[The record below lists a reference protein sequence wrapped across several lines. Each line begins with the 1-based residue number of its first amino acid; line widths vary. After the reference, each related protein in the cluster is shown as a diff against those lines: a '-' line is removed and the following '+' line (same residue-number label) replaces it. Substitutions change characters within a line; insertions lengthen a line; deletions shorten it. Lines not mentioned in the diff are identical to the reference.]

1 MARIAIGATSV
12 WFNLKRASRATDANL
27 RRDLAQLSESQTAS
41 SEISNREAVVTGA
54 GRDRFVPAIIAVVL
68 VSAALYFGRLV
79 LEPVAFVLF
88 TMALVEPF
96 QKSVEAR
103 MGKPMALILTIMLA
117 LLVISLLVLA
127 IVWSIGDVGHWAVA
141 NVDRFQSLYMRAN
154 QWLESHEIFTVD
166 LSNSFDSSTLVRIFQ
181 AVAVQVNYFMGFAL
195 VVFLFLMFGLAEM
208 SEFKIKL
215 EALDKKMSGWSLAE
229 TSGRIAEKIR
239 KYMVIRTVA
248 SVVTGVAVFLFTLSI
263 GLDLAVAWGVI
274 SFVLNYIPYVGP
286 LVAVI
291 LPVIFATVQFES
303 WQMAAVIFGSL
314 YLIQFVI
321 GSYLEPMLTGT
332 ALAISPFVMLFAF
345 LIWDFLWGMPG
356 AFIGLPVT
364 IALFTIWE
372 QNPSTRWIANLM
384 STSGAASESL
394 RE

>member
-1 MARIAIGATSV
+1 M
-12 WFNLKRASRATDANL
+12 WFNLKRADRAPDASL
-27 RRDLAQLSESQTAS
+27 RRDLAQLSGSQTAS
-41 SEISNREAVVTGA
+41 REMSNEAAVLTGA

-68 VSAALYFGRLV
+68 VSAAIYFGRLV

-103 MGKPMALILTIMLA
+103 MGKPMALILTILLA

-127 IVWSIGDVGHWAVA
+127 IVWSIGDVVHWGVT
-141 NVDRFQSLYMRAN
+141 NVERFQSLYLRVT

-166 LSNSFDSSTLVRIFQ
+166 LSNSFDSSSLVGVFK
-181 AVAVQVNYFMGFAL
+181 AVAVQINYFMGFAL
-195 VVFLFLMFGLAEM
+195 VVFLFLMFGLAETGD
-208 SEFKIKL
+208 FKIKL
-215 EALDKKMSGWSLAE
+215 EALDKKLSGWSLLE
-229 TSGRIAEKIR
+229 TTSRIAEKIR
-239 KYMVIRTVA
+239 KYMLIRTLA
-248 SVVTGVAVFLFTLSI
+248 SAVTGFAVFIFAVAV
-263 GLDLAVAWGVI
+263 GLDLAVAWGII
-274 SFVLNYIPYVGP
+274 SFVLNYIPYIGP

-291 LPVIFATVQFES
+291 LPVIFATAQFES
-303 WQMAAVIFGSL
+303 WQMAAIIFGSL

-321 GSYLEPMLTGT
+321 GSYLEPMLTGN

-384 STSGAASESL
+384 STSEAASDTQIAKTS
-394 RE
+394 

>member
-1 MARIAIGATSV
+1 M
-12 WFNLKRASRATDANL
+12 WLKLNRDSRAPDAAAP
-27 RRDLAQLSESQTAS
+27 RDVAHTLGSQTAT
-41 SEISNREAVVTGA
+41 REMSDEQAVVTIVTGA
-54 GRDRFVPAIIAVVL
+54 GRDRFVTTVFAVVL
-68 VSAALYFGRLV
+68 VSAALYFGRIV

-88 TMALVEPF
+88 AMALVEPF
-96 QKSVEAR
+96 RKAVEVW
-103 MGKPMALILTIMLA
+103 MGKPIALTLTILLT
-117 LLVISLLVLA
+117 LLVLSILVLA
-127 IVWSIGDVGHWAVA
+127 IVWSIGDIVHWGLA
-141 NVDRFQSLYMRAN
+141 NVDRFQSLYLRAR
-154 QWLESHEIFTVD
+154 QWLEGRDLFIID
-166 LSNSFDSSTLVRIFQ
+166 LSSLNSSSFVGVFQ
-181 AVAVQVNYFMGFAL
+181 AVAMQVNYFIGFAL

-208 SEFKIKL
+208 DDFKIKL
-215 EALDKKMSGWSLAE
+215 AALDKTMSGWSLLE
-229 TSGRIAEKIR
+229 TSGRIADKIR
-239 KYMVIRTVA
+239 KYMVIRTLA
-248 SVVTGVAVFLFTLSI
+248 SLATGVAVFLFTLSI

-291 LPVIFATVQFES
+291 LPVIFAAVQFES
-303 WQMAAVIFGSL
+303 WQMAVVIFGSL

-384 STSGAASESL
+384 STPDAASATQLAKTS
-394 RE
+394 

>member
-1 MARIAIGATSV
+1 
-12 WFNLKRASRATDANL
+12 
-27 RRDLAQLSESQTAS
+27 
-41 SEISNREAVVTGA
+41 
-54 GRDRFVPAIIAVVL
+54 VVL
-68 VSAALYFGRLV
+68 VSAAIYFGRLV

-103 MGKPMALILTIMLA
+103 MGKPMALILTILLA

-127 IVWSIGDVGHWAVA
+127 IVWSIGEVAHWGVA
-141 NVDRFQSLYMRAN
+141 NVDRFQSLYMRVN

-166 LSNSFDSSTLVRIFQ
+166 LSNSFDSSSLVGVFKAI
-181 AVAVQVNYFMGFAL
+181 AVQINYFMGFAL

-208 SEFKIKL
+208 GDFKIKL
-215 EALDKKMSGWSLAE
+215 EALDKKLSGWSLLE
-229 TSGRIAEKIR
+229 TTSRIAEKIR
-239 KYMVIRTVA
+239 KYMLIRTLA
-248 SVVTGVAVFLFTLSI
+248 SAVTGFAVFIFAVAV
-263 GLDLAVAWGVI
+263 GLDLAVAWGII
-274 SFVLNYIPYVGP
+274 SFVLNYIPYIGP

-291 LPVIFATVQFES
+291 LPVIFATAQFES
-303 WQMAAVIFGSL
+303 WQMAAIIFGSL

-321 GSYLEPMLTGT
+321 GSYLEPMLTGN

-384 STSGAASESL
+384 STSEAASDTQIAKTS
-394 RE
+394 

>member
-1 MARIAIGATSV
+1 M
-12 WFNLKRASRATDANL
+12 WFNLKRDSRAADASL
-27 RRDLAQLSESQTAS
+27 RRDLAQLSGSQTAS
-41 SEISNREAVVTGA
+41 REMSNEAAVVTGA

-68 VSAALYFGRLV
+68 VSAAIYFGRLV

-103 MGKPMALILTIMLA
+103 MGKPMALILTILLA

-127 IVWSIGDVGHWAVA
+127 IVWSIGEVAHWGVA
-141 NVDRFQSLYMRAN
+141 NVDRFQSLYMRVN
-154 QWLESHEIFTVD
+154 QWLESHEIFTMD
-166 LSNSFDSSTLVRIFQ
+166 LSNSFDSSSLVGVFK
-181 AVAVQVNYFMGFAL
+181 AVAVQINYFMGFAL

-208 SEFKIKL
+208 GDFKIKL
-215 EALDKKMSGWSLAE
+215 EALDKKLSGWSLLE
-229 TSGRIAEKIR
+229 TTSRIAEKIR
-239 KYMVIRTVA
+239 KYMLIRTLA
-248 SVVTGVAVFLFTLSI
+248 SAVTGFAVFIFAVAV
-263 GLDLAVAWGVI
+263 GLDLAVAWGII
-274 SFVLNYIPYVGP
+274 SFVLNYIPYIGP

-291 LPVIFATVQFES
+291 LPVIFATAQFES
-303 WQMAAVIFGSL
+303 WQMAAIIFGSL

-321 GSYLEPMLTGT
+321 GSYLEPMLTGN

-384 STSGAASESL
+384 STSEAASDTQIAKTS
-394 RE
+394 

>member
-1 MARIAIGATSV
+1 M
-12 WFNLKRASRATDANL
+12 WFNLKRDSRAADASL
-27 RRDLAQLSESQTAS
+27 RRDLAQLSGSQTAS
-41 SEISNREAVVTGA
+41 REMSNEAAVVTGA

-68 VSAALYFGRLV
+68 VSAAIYFGRLV

-96 QKSVEAR
+96 QKAAEVR
-103 MGKPMALILTIMLA
+103 MGKPMALILTILLA
-117 LLVISLLVLA
+117 LLVLSVLVWA
-127 IVWSIGDVGHWAVA
+127 IVWSFGDVAHWGVA
-141 NVDRFQSLYMRAN
+141 HVDRFQSLFIRLN
-154 QWLESHEIFTVD
+154 QWLDGHEMFTLD
-166 LSNSFDSSTLVRIFQ
+166 LSSSFDSSTFVGIFK
-181 AVAVQVNYFMGFAL
+181 AVAMQVNYLLGFAL
-195 VVFLFLMFGLAEM
+195 VVFLFLMFGLAEFDD
-208 SEFKIKL
+208 FKIKL
-215 EALDKKMSGWSLAE
+215 IALDKKLSGWSLLE
-229 TSGRIAEKIR
+229 TSGKIAEKIR
-239 KYMVIRTVA
+239 KYMLIRTVA
-248 SVVTGVAVFLFTLSI
+248 SAVTGVAVFVFALI
-263 GLDLAVAWGVI
+263 VGLDLAVAWGII
-274 SFVLNYIPYVGP
+274 SFVLNYIPYIGP
-286 LVAVI
+286 LVAVV
-291 LPVIFATVQFES
+291 LPAIFAIAQFDS
-303 WQMAAVIFGSL
+303 WQMAAFVFGSL

-384 STSGAASESL
+384 STSGAASVSL